1 MIFQKIL
8 KLDYIY
14 PDGFCASAKD
24 LVEKLL
30 VRLISLYDFPEHSK
44 YYFSLGY

>member
-30 VRLISLYDFPEHSK
+30 VSYLEP
-44 YYFSLGY
+44 